1 MSRGTPFDLV
11 IFDLDGTLVDSL
23 PDIAAALNATRREAG
38 HPDLPV
44 DAIERFVGDG
54 AARLIARAFATDLP
68 DNLPDSQSAALLA
81 RFMAFYSARV
91 CVKSRLYPGIR
102 EMVTALGEAGVTLA
116 VLTNKPGTLAREL
129 LEALGLRDRFRDVI
143 GDGDGSPRKPDATAA
158 RLLMARA
165 GVPAERTAVVG
176 DGIPDLRMASA
187 IPCHSIAAA
196 WGYSQTAVLV
206 AEHPSFLAASVEE
219 AWRILSKSPA

>member
-1 MSRGTPFDLV
+1 M
-11 IFDLDGTLVDSL
+11 
-23 PDIAAALNATRREAG
+23 
-38 HPDLPV
+38 
-44 DAIERFVGDG
+44 GDG
-54 AARLIARAFATDLP
+54 AARLVARAFTTDLP

-81 RFMAFYSARV
+81 RFMAFYSAGV

-102 EMVTALGEAGVTLA
+102 EMVTALGKAGVTLA
-116 VLTNKPGTLAREL
+116 VLTNKQGTLARAL

-176 DGIPDLRMASA
+176 DGIPDLRMARA

-196 WGYSQTAVLV
+196 WGYSQPAVLE
-206 AEHPSFLAASVEE
+206 AEQPSFLAASVDE
-219 AWRILSKSPA
+219 AWRILSSKMPA